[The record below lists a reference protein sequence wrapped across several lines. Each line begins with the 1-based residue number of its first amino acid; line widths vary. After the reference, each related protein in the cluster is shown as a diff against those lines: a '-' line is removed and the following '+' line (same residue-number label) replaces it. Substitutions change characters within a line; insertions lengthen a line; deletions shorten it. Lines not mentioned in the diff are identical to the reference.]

1 MCPDQ
6 PALADKIPTRF
17 GWELSYPKYDIT
29 LPKRVRRLIRSKVKT
44 AMKETAKF
52 KEARKLFGG
61 LVAREKLR
69 LRGVLDPSKPL
80 DDIDPADARVGV
92 VDILAGELRVFL
104 NNKLVRTY
112 RQVHCYETDVNR
124 CVAELRSGVKPGKWT
139 NPARFER
146 FTTAYKGSLN
156 GKAPPT
162 EAEFTKTANDAGH
175 YRPRNEM
182 RAALATLGPRRPGP
196 RTKSAGK

>member
-6 PALADKIPTRF
+6 PALADKIPTRY

-29 LPKRVRRLIRSKVKT
+29 LPKRLRRLIRRKVKT

-80 DDIDPADARVGV
+80 DNIDPADARVGV

-112 RQVHCYETDVNR
+112 RQVHCYGIDVNR
-124 CVAELRSGVKPGKWT
+124 CVAELRSEMQRTKWT
-139 NPARFER
+139 SEAKFKKFVEDRK
-146 FTTAYKGSLN
+146 TSLD
-156 GKAPPT
+156 GTKPPT
-162 EAEFTKTANDAGH
+162 EKVFTKAAIRAGH
-175 YRPRNEM
+175 YRPRHEM
-182 RAALATLGPRRPGP
+182 RAALATLGSRRRGRP
-196 RTKSAGK
+196 TKSLGK